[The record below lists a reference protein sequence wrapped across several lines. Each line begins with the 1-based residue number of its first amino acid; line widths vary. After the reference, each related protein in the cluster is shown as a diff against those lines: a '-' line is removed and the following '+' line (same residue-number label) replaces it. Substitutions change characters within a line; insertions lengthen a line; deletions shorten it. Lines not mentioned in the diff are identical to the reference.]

1 MADSA
6 YKSIWHRTV
15 GSTAI
20 FISFLIGFEA
30 LVNIANLNQNQ
41 IYVEISGFIYLILL
55 FWLYFLF
62 DLHFRDRE
70 HFTAQTLLHAF
81 GRRFKHFANWEHLRY
96 FQNYLILPGV
106 LYWGAVILIAINFN
120 HLKLQHFVA
129 VSSALA
135 LALSYSMFKEVFNDK
150 AASINNTHFIVLI
163 YVKLFAS
170 WLAYSAALGI
180 VWYYC
185 FPTWFFYAVV
195 FLVALM
201 LLYQSLFQF
210 CVLSGQHFLIVLGIA
225 AAVTISSFFVYKY
238 WNVNYFSAGLFMTA
252 IYNFGWSLFYHK
264 IKETLSLQVFMEQLA
279 ILALI
284 LIMVFGV
291 TDFKAKIDRCVF

>member
-1 MADSA
+1 MNTAA
-6 YKSIWHRTV
+6 YKSTWHRV
-15 GSTAI
+15 ISTSAI
-20 FISFLIGFEA
+20 FFCLLIGFES
-30 LVNIANLNQNQ
+30 LVIISNLNQNQ
-41 IYVEISGFIYLILL
+41 IYVEISGFVYLILL

-70 HFTAQTLLHAF
+70 HFTAQTLLHAI
-81 GRRFKHFANWEHLRY
+81 GKRFKHFARWENLRY
-96 FQNYLILPGV
+96 FQNYLILPGI

-120 HLKLQHFVA
+120 HFKLQHFVA
-129 VSSALA
+129 VASALA
-135 LALSYSMFKEVFNDK
+135 LTLSYSMFKEVFNDK
-150 AASINNTHFIVLI
+150 TATINNNHFIILV

-185 FPTWFFYAVV
+185 FPTWFFYMAI
-195 FLVALM
+195 FLVAIM

-210 CVLSGQHFLIVLGIA
+210 CALSFHNFMIVLSIA
-225 AAVTISSFFVYKY
+225 CAVTLSAVFVYKF

-264 IKETLSLQVFMEQLA
+264 IQKTLSLQVLMEQIA

-284 LIMVFGV
+284 LVMVFGV
-291 TDFKAKIDRCVF
+291 TNFNARIDRCVF